1 MSALDDVLL
10 PVFVRQHWL
19 VTIDDVLAHGGSVGD
34 AHRRVR
40 AGRWERLDRSVF
52 HLTGAPRTWR
62 TNVLAPLLS
71 AGGLSMASHHTAAV
85 LHGIP
90 GFAEGAPEL
99 SIPRGTEHRRTRL
112 VVHTSSDLDRCRLVV
127 LDGIPT
133 TDIDRTILD
142 LSRRSSPK
150 RILSAMEWARRTGRT
165 DWASLIATLARHAR
179 RGRPGV
185 RRMRGVIVTNAD
197 REEITDSAFELLF
210 VSVLRERGLPEP
222 VLHLKVYDD
231 GRFVAEVDF
240 GYEDLK
246 IAIELDGRHH
256 LEEEVWE
263 RDLPRQNDLIL
274 AGWTILRFTW
284 RRFKERPDLVAAE
297 IRAAIRARRAE
308 LAVA

>member
-1 MSALDDVLL
+1 VSALDDVLL

-19 VTIDDVLAHGGSVGD
+19 VTTGDVIEHGGSVGD

-40 AGRWERLDRSVF
+40 SGRWDRVDRSVF
-52 HLTGAPRTWR
+52 HLSGAPHGWR
-62 TNVLAPLLS
+62 TEVLAPLLS
-71 AGGLSMASHHTAAV
+71 VGPPAMASHHTAAV

-99 SIPRGTEHRRTRL
+99 SIRRGTEHRREGL
-112 VVHTSSDLDRCRLVV
+112 IVHTSSDLDRCRLVV

-142 LSRRSSPK
+142 LARRSSAK
-150 RILSAMEWARRTGRT
+150 RVLSAMEWARRSGRT
-165 DWASLIATLARHAR
+165 DWSSLIATLARHAR

-185 RRMRGVIVTNAD
+185 QRMRRVIVANAD
-197 REEITDSAFELLF
+197 RAEITDSDFELLF
-210 VSVLRERGLPEP
+210 LSFLRERGLPEP
-222 VLHLKVYDD
+222 VLHLRVYAG
-231 GRFVAEVDF
+231 GRFVAEVDL
-240 GYEDLK
+240 GYDDLR

-297 IRAAIRARRAE
+297 IRAAITARRAQ